1 MIAQLKIYFDMTE
14 LCAATTLS
22 ETTIQKMIREQ
33 QFPAPRHLGGRRV
46 GWLVKEVL
54 EWAENRPVSDLPPPP
69 NTGAKKPGRGLQ
81 QSAQAAQTGA

>member
-1 MIAQLKIYFDMTE
+1 MNSPIKFFLDMHE
-14 LCAATTLS
+14 LCIATTLS
-22 ETTIQKMIREQ
+22 ETTIQKLIREQ

-69 NTGAKKPGRGLQ
+69 NTGARKPKPKQKKLKVK
-81 QSAQAAQTGA
+81 